1 MDLCLE
7 VVWFPGARV
16 LKRWQE
22 QEGLDLEEIQEADRA
37 AEAEMNLGRRW
48 DRRQRERR
56 RTNKNSIL

>member
-16 LKRWQE
+16 LKRWRE
-22 QEGLDLEEIQEADRA
+22 QEVLDLEEIQEADRA

-48 DRRQRERR
+48 GRRQRERR